1 MTNSFNKMAGKN
13 SAERNNGTPAR
24 PRSTSKL
31 RPMKVIHNSH
41 SASNMLLGGTSPP
54 RSLPINIIN
63 NNNSNQNSYY
73 QHHHQYHQQ
82 QQHGYHRLSHS
93 SNEVSSFNSKQR
105 LSPSMVATATSSG
118 SSPNSTCSS
127 RTSPGLVAGYFA
139 GGKWS
144 DPPAAASLPKPPQH
158 WTYVSNNNNNNNNN
172 IKCSPFN
179 TADGGGSKSQQTDIA
194 SQLKVL
200 LNVQA

>member
-1 MTNSFNKMAGKN
+1 MAGKN

-31 RPMKVIHNSH
+31 RPMKVIHNSN
-41 SASNMLLGGTSPP
+41 STT
-54 RSLPINIIN
+54 NI
-63 NNNSNQNSYY
+63 
-73 QHHHQYHQQ
+73 
-82 QQHGYHRLSHS
+82 
-93 SNEVSSFNSKQR
+93 V
-105 LSPSMVATATSSG
+105 VATATSSG

-158 WTYVSNNNNNNNNN
+158 WTYVSNNNN

-179 TADGGGSKSQQTDIA
+179 SADGGGKSQQTDIA

>member
-31 RPMKVIHNSH
+31 RPMKVSH
-41 SASNMLLGGTSPP
+41 STTNMLLGGTPP
-54 RSLPINIIN
+54 SRSLPINIIN
-63 NNNSNQNSYY
+63 NNNQNSYY
-73 QHHHQYHQQ
+73 HHHQYQQ
-82 QQHGYHRLSHS
+82 QQLQHHQLQHGYHRLSHS
-93 SNEVSSFNSKQR
+93 SNEVSIFNSKQR

-158 WTYVSNNNNNNNNN
+158 WTYASNNNNNNNN

-179 TADGGGSKSQQTDIA
+179 SADGGGGKSQQTDIA